1 VRSITASSSC
11 SDVLP
16 PVFSCRAGTRVSHD
30 ALGEHLPVIQPL
42 DARDRSRHVRKIA
55 KAVVGL
61 GTVPILARWLGN
73 SKKFIFYFLL
83 GFKLN
88 LNFKKLYLN
97 IQSSK
102 NY

>member
-1 VRSITASSSC
+1 VGRASRPS
-11 SDVLP
+11 VH
-16 PVFSCRAGTRVSHD
+16 AGQAAHRVSR
-30 ALGEHLPVIQPL
+30 A
-42 DARDRSRHVRKIA
+42 AMA
-55 KAVVGL
+55 TVGL

-88 LNFKKLYLN
+88 SNFKKLYLN